1 MKRLIKYLRSF
12 LVIGFVLASGA
23 MSIGSASATTS
34 QPPCFQ
40 YNSSGNFFTSYTPVF
55 NDICND
61 PTGINSLSG
70 PVPLGNEANF
80 VRIRQ
85 DVSGVDTSNVT
96 NPPLQIGSLTNV
108 CTPGSKFDVWTYI
121 HNDAFSQ
128 YNDNGSGS
136 AVAKNAQLN
145 ISAPGVNTNNSTF
158 NFTSTVSADNAAATV
173 SDTAS
178 LVCSNSQQVK
188 LTLVPSSVNYT
199 LNVASPTWSV
209 LPDSAINSTTNIG
222 NPIFPQPG
230 QVGYQWGCY
239 NYRIIVV
246 YQVAVSQIP
255 TPPTPPTP
263 PVTPQP
269 PTQLVNTGPG
279 NVVAAFAGFSVAGAA
294 GYSLFIR
301 RRLAAK

>member
-12 LVIGFVLASGA
+12 LLISFVLTSGMLFA
-23 MSIGSASATTS
+23 GSASAAT
-34 QPPCFQ
+34 QPTCFQ
-40 YNSSGNFFTSYTPVF
+40 YNSSGDFFTSYTPVF

-70 PVPLGNEANF
+70 PVPLGNESNF

-85 DVSGVDTSNVT
+85 DVSGVDTSNAT

-121 HNDAFSQ
+121 HNDAVSQ
-128 YNDNGSGS
+128 YNNNGSGS

-145 ISAPGVNTNNSTF
+145 ISAPGVGTNNTSF

-178 LVCSNSQQVK
+178 LVCSNAQQVK

-199 LNVASPTWSV
+199 LNVASPTWTT

-239 NYRIIVV
+239 NYRIVVV

-255 TPPTPPTP
+255 TPP
-263 PVTPQP
+263 VTP

-301 RRLAAK
+301 RKLAN